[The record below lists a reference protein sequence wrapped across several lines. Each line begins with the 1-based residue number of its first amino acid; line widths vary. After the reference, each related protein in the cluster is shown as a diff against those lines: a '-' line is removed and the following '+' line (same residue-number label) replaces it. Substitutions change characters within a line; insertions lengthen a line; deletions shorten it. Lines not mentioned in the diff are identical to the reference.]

1 MLLQNK
7 TILLGVTGSIAAYKA
22 AALASRLTQQG
33 ACVHTLLTKNG
44 AQFVTPVTFEGVTG
58 QKCVVDTFD
67 RTFQY
72 SVEHVALAKQAD
84 LVLIAPATANS
95 IAKLANGLADD
106 MLTTT
111 VLACRCPKMIA
122 PAMNTGMYENPVTQD
137 NLQNLRH
144 YGWTVIEPACGR
156 LACGDTGAGKFPE
169 PADILEEVLQVLAE
183 EKDMA
188 GVRVLVT
195 AGPTQEPLDPVRFL
209 TNHSTGKM
217 GYELARNASRRGA
230 EVTLVTGPTNLT
242 PPPFVKTVSVRSAA
256 EMFDAVTAAA
266 PRQDMLAFA
275 AAVADYRPA
284 KTAADKI
291 KKNGSDLTSLPL
303 CATQDILQYV
313 GVHRRPGQLLCGF
326 SMETRDL
333 VENSRKKLDKK
344 HADLIAANNL
354 KVSGAGFGTDT
365 NVMTL
370 ITREFT
376 EELPLLSK
384 YETAGRIWST
394 LLQMRCT

>member
-1 MLLQNK
+1 
-7 TILLGVTGSIAAYKA
+7 
-22 AALASRLTQQG
+22 
-33 ACVHTLLTKNG
+33 
-44 AQFVTPVTFEGVTG
+44 
-58 QKCVVDTFD
+58 
-67 RTFQY
+67 
-72 SVEHVALAKQAD
+72 
-84 LVLIAPATANS
+84 
-95 IAKLANGLADD
+95 
-106 MLTTT
+106 
-111 VLACRCPKMIA
+111 
-122 PAMNTGMYENPVTQD
+122 
-137 NLQNLRH
+137 
-144 YGWTVIEPACGR
+144 
-156 LACGDTGAGKFPE
+156 
-169 PADILEEVLQVLAE
+169 
-183 EKDMA
+183 
-188 GVRVLVT
+188 
-195 AGPTQEPLDPVRFL
+195 
-209 TNHSTGKM
+209 
-217 GYELARNASRRGA
+217 
-230 EVTLVTGPTNLT
+230 
-242 PPPFVKTVSVRSAA
+242 
-256 EMFDAVTAAA
+256 MFDAVTAAA